1 MATAPEDLGDPE
13 AEEPFSP
20 SDFLNLAASPH
31 ADGDGPAAQDGD
43 QVLPFIA
50 RMLME
55 EDDNNLYEYP
65 DHTAPLQAQQTFA
78 DILSSDASTSTSTTN
93 TFTLSPPSSSSDAF
107 AGAAWPYDPVQLS
120 QQLLSRTTAHHH
132 NNKAAENGTTIT
144 MPAAAGADEE
154 HGLQNRVSMD
164 MLNRAFLKG
173 LEEANKFLPTT
184 NNGLLLD
191 LDVSSKGKGWM
202 FQQENTEEQ
211 GRGRSRKSRDE
222 ADNVEAEESGRSRK
236 LIALIFS
243 VPFFQSTLFPALEVK
258 NAYAQRPGDL
268 QGYGKAFV
276 VSEDQKLDWSDSFAI
291 RAQPPEARHLSYWP
305 THPHTF
311 RKSFEDY
318 SSELMQ
324 VTRSVVT
331 FVAKTLHIDTKLMED
346 KHGAWIPVKP
356 HPKALL
362 VNVGDFLEIMSNGTY
377 KSIEHRVKI
386 NATQERLSISAFHI
400 PVFDGINSPVTHIA
414 KDKVLY
420 KTMMVKELAVAF

>member
-1 MATAPEDLGDPE
+1 MRG
-13 AEEPFSP
+13 SP
-20 SDFLNLAASPH
+20 AFL
-31 ADGDGPAAQDGD
+31 
-43 QVLPFIA
+43 LPF
-50 RMLME
+50 
-55 EDDNNLYEYP
+55 
-65 DHTAPLQAQQTFA
+65 TSVAPTW
-78 DILSSDASTSTSTTN
+78 
-93 TFTLSPPSSSSDAF
+93 PAF
-107 AGAAWPYDPVQLS
+107 FYGV
-120 QQLLSRTTAHHH
+120 
-132 NNKAAENGTTIT
+132 
-144 MPAAAGADEE
+144 
-154 HGLQNRVSMD
+154 V
-164 MLNRAFLKG
+164 
-173 LEEANKFLPTT
+173 
-184 NNGLLLD
+184 
-191 LDVSSKGKGWM
+191 
-202 FQQENTEEQ
+202 
-211 GRGRSRKSRDE
+211 
-222 ADNVEAEESGRSRK
+222 
-236 LIALIFS
+236 
-243 VPFFQSTLFPALEVK
+243 ALEVK

-311 RKSFEDY
+311 SKTHIVIFVASIRKSFEDY
-318 SSELMQ
+318 SSEFMQ

-346 KHGAWIPVKP
+346 KYVSRVLKMNYYHPCMSMAEKLIRDGRHGAWIPVKP

-420 KTMMVKELAVAF
+420 KTMMI